1 MADEILFDRRDGVA
15 WITFN
20 RPSVKNALTKAMCAE
35 LIAIVQRLRED
46 AETRVIVFRANG
58 ADFTAGADLK
68 DVSKSLPADPTARG
82 AEVAAMARS
91 IAWPI
96 FLAMHELRQPIVA
109 SVRGH
114 VIGAG
119 VQVVLS
125 ADLTVA
131 SETSRFLLPQ
141 VRLGHSVDH
150 GESYYLPRKIG
161 LARTMQLTLLGETV
175 GAADAERF
183 NLVNWVVPDVEL
195 EKKTDE
201 VVARLAR
208 SAPTALYETKAL
220 VRDSAQRSVAEQFAA
235 EAQALERCAA
245 TEDFPEAI
253 NAFIEK
259 RTKVDVR
266 ESKRVR

>member
-1 MADEILFDRRDGVA
+1 MADEILFDRQDGVA

-20 RPSVKNALTKAMCAE
+20 RASVKNALTKAMCAE
-35 LIAIVQRLRED
+35 LVSIVNRLRD
-46 AETRVIVFRANG
+46 DRETRVIVFRGNG

-68 DVSKSLPADPTARG
+68 DVSKGLSTLPAERG

-96 FLAMHELRQPIVA
+96 FLGIHELRQPIVA

-114 VIGAG
+114 VIGVG

-131 SETSRFLLPQ
+131 SETARFLLPQ
-141 VRLGHSVDH
+141 VKLGHPVDH

-161 LARTMQLTLLGETV
+161 LARTMQLTLLAETWS
-175 GAADAERF
+175 AAEADKH
-183 NLVNWVVPDVEL
+183 NLVNWVVSDSEL
-195 EKKTDE
+195 EKKTE
-201 VVARLAR
+201 QVVLRLAR
-208 SAPTALYETKAL
+208 GAAVALYETKAL
-220 VRDSAQRSVAEQFAA
+220 VRDSARRTVAEQFAE
-235 EAQALERCAA
+235 EAYALERCAA

-253 NAFIEK
+253 AAFIEK
-259 RTKVDVR
+259 RAPLYKGR
-266 ESKRVR
+266 

>member
-35 LIAIVQRLRED
+35 LVSIVNRLRD
-46 AETRVIVFRANG
+46 DRETRVIVFRGNG

-68 DVSKSLPADPTARG
+68 DVSKGLATVPAERG
-82 AEVAAMARS
+82 AEMAAMARS

-96 FLAMHELRQPIVA
+96 FLAIHELRQPIVA

-114 VIGAG
+114 VIGVG
-119 VQVVLS
+119 VQMVLS

-131 SETSRFLLPQ
+131 SETARFLLPQ
-141 VRLGHSVDH
+141 VKLGHPVDH

-161 LARTMQLTLLGETV
+161 LARAMQLTLLAETWS
-175 GAADAERF
+175 AAEADKH
-183 NLVNWVVPDVEL
+183 NLVNWVVSDSEL
-195 EKKTDE
+195 EKKTE
-201 VVARLAR
+201 QVVLRLAR
-208 SAPTALYETKAL
+208 GAAVALYETKAL
-220 VRDSAQRSVAEQFAA
+220 VRDSARRTVVEQYAE
-235 EAQALERCAA
+235 EAYALERCAA

-253 NAFIEK
+253 SAFIEK
-259 RTKVDVR
+259 RTPLYKGR
-266 ESKRVR
+266 